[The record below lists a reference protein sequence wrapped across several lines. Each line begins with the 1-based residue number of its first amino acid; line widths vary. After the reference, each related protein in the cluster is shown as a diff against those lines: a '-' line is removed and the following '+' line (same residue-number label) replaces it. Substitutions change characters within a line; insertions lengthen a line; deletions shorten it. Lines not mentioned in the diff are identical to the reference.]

1 VLRSSVGARVIV
13 DRRKRMGS
21 SGNGRTPASL
31 EQLRLGAGFQE
42 GEREEVVA
50 RLSRLNRRLK
60 RFDADA
66 TELVVSV
73 KGRDSAEQ
81 QVTLEAR
88 LPGHERFVAVS
99 QEPRLKDALN
109 DVRDDIWR
117 QIDDAVNKRQDRRR
131 RP

>member
-1 VLRSSVGARVIV
+1 
-13 DRRKRMGS
+13 MGT
-21 SGNGRTPASL
+21 SGNGKAPASL
-31 EQLRLGAGFQE
+31 DQLRLGAGFRE
-42 GEREEVVA
+42 GERHDVVE

-73 KGRDSAEQ
+73 KGRDSNEQ

-88 LPGHERFVAVS
+88 LPGHDRFVAVS

-109 DVRDDIWR
+109 DVRDDLWR